1 VWVWASCSPL
11 DTSVLR
17 QRSFH
22 SQLWP
27 TRPPGGVVDRSTPA
41 LSMLIR
47 GKVALAVMLLALS
60 SVALSSVAVTT
71 ATDDSSEG
79 KRLMTMWANACMYRD
94 VCYHMRPWGFGCV
107 QKWTLWVRLC

>member
-1 VWVWASCSPL
+1 ML
-11 DTSVLR
+11 
-17 QRSFH
+17 
-22 SQLWP
+22 
-27 TRPPGGVVDRSTPA
+27 TRKLT
-41 LSMLIR
+41 
-47 GKVALAVMLLALS
+47 VMMLALS
-60 SVALSSVAVTT
+60 SVVVTST